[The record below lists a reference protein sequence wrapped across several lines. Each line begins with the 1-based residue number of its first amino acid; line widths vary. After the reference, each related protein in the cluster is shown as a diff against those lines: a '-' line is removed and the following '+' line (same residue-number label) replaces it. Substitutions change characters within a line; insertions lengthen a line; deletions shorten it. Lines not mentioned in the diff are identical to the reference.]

1 MSCSAASMP
10 LGSAAAR
17 AETHRI
23 IETTRIRKI
32 NALSQLYRLTAA
44 LRHNCDLDIARLAHY
59 LLHNCFPEPF
69 PPGAGAAS
77 PHKDLGDEMGARELS
92 DGARH
97 VLTFY
102 YVRLDAQVSCEAHV
116 TLDGFVEGLSRGY
129 VNGQAIGAQIVRHA
143 LAAADEDGW
152 RRVPGKAD
160 EDALALA
167 RGHEFLFHLVGGVAD
182 GEFAERGEVGLGEEV
197 VERAVG
203 FFRGVDDAALDAIA
217 QGARGEIDEHA
228 LIGFVDHPIRHG
240 FAHADSGNLPDLVV
254 EAFQVLHVHVGEDV
268 DSGVEQFVHVLPA
281 FGVLAA
287 GGVGGRAWGRR
298 PPGGGAVAPRRAWG
312 GFGRRGRNTQ
322 GSF

>member
-69 PPGAGAAS
+69 PPGAGATS

-116 TLDGFVEGLSRGY
+116 ALDGFVEGLSRGY

-143 LAAADEDGW
+143 LAAADEDGG
-152 RRVPGKAD
+152 RRVSTGLD
-160 EDALALA
+160 VTTNY
-167 RGHEFLFHLVGGVAD
+167 GYLFD
-182 GEFAERGEVGLGEEV
+182 PF
-197 VERAVG
+197 
-203 FFRGVDDAALDAIA
+203 
-217 QGARGEIDEHA
+217 
-228 LIGFVDHPIRHG
+228 
-240 FAHADSGNLPDLVV
+240 DSN
-254 EAFQVLHVHVGEDV
+254 
-268 DSGVEQFVHVLPA
+268 
-281 FGVLAA
+281 
-287 GGVGGRAWGRR
+287 
-298 PPGGGAVAPRRAWG
+298 
-312 GFGRRGRNTQ
+312 
-322 GSF
+322 

>member
-1 MSCSAASMP
+1 MIKDSRALCGSGLEIPRSGQSGCAAH
-10 LGSAAAR
+10 AR
-17 AETHRI
+17 NGNFCCVCA
-23 IETTRIRKI
+23 
-32 NALSQLYRLTAA
+32 
-44 LRHNCDLDIARLAHY
+44 
-59 LLHNCFPEPF
+59 EPF

-116 TLDGFVEGLSRGY
+116 TLDGFVEGLGRGY

-143 LAAADEDGW
+143 LAAADEDGG

-160 EDALALA
+160 EDALAFA

-203 FFRGVDDAALDAIA
+203 FFRGVDDAALDAACWLA
-217 QGARGEIDEHA
+217 QSTNCALRRCRSITLSLVWARSHW
-228 LIGFVDHPIRHG
+228 P
-240 FAHADSGNLPDLVV
+240 SVV
-254 EAFQVLHVHVGEDV
+254 
-268 DSGVEQFVHVLPA
+268 
-281 FGVLAA
+281 
-287 GGVGGRAWGRR
+287 
-298 PPGGGAVAPRRAWG
+298 
-312 GFGRRGRNTQ
+312 
-322 GSF
+322 